1 MSYSNLST
9 IHLKFLS
16 NDVCLELYYAFLLSF
31 FSPLQKTTKH
41 VPVCRC
47 YSCNNH
53 HRFYYSGHGSKENQ
67 SSLALQNDHLLPSV
81 HSRCDFLE
89 ILIFLKYGG
98 SIFPLQCIIL
108 NAPNSSQHISP
119 FNLLPKGKQ
128 KCVNRNICNNYCER
142 DREGAMTLQRT
153 GEREMDLTIFPERQL
168 IGCLCYCASYPL
180 TQVLYS
186 AVEFSAL
193 SYRKLWYFVAF

>member
-1 MSYSNLST
+1 MSYRNLGT

-16 NDVCLELYYAFLLSF
+16 DDVCLELYYAFLLSLP
-31 FSPLQKTTKH
+31 SPLPKTPKH

-67 SSLALQNDHLLPSV
+67 SSLALQNDHLLPRV
-81 HSRCDFLE
+81 HSRCDFLK
-89 ILIFLKYGG
+89 FDG
-98 SIFPLQCIIL
+98 SIFPLQRIIL

-119 FNLLPKGKQ
+119 FNLLPERKQ
-128 KCVNRNICNNYCER
+128 ECVNRNIYNHCCER

-153 GEREMDLTIFPERQL
+153 GERRQISQSSQSGRSL
-168 IGCLCYCASYPL
+168 GADV
-180 TQVLYS
+180 TVL
-186 AVEFSAL
+186 VIL
-193 SYRKLWYFVAF
+193 